1 VNLHK
6 RLQRLEVL
14 EGERSGE
21 PDNPAR
27 ANVRERMRAFL
38 DEIAAAKREGR
49 APSAEAQAI
58 SEAIERRRARES

>member
-1 VNLHK
+1 MAGLEP
-6 RLQRLEVL
+6 RLRALESVV
-14 EGERSGE
+14 E
-21 PDNPAR
+21 PAPQETTR
-27 ANVRERMRAFL
+27 ANVRARMRAFL